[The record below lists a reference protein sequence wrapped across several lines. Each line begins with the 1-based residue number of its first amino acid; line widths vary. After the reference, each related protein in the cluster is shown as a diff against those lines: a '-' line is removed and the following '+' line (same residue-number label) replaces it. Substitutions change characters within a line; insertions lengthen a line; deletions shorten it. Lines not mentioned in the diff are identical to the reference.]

1 MENIEHHAVEEE
13 EGKMFPKIRKLMNA
27 EALDQLGRELE
38 AAKNKEVRKAS

>member
-1 MENIEHHAVEEE
+1 
-13 EGKMFPKIRKLMNA
+13 MFPKIRKLMNA